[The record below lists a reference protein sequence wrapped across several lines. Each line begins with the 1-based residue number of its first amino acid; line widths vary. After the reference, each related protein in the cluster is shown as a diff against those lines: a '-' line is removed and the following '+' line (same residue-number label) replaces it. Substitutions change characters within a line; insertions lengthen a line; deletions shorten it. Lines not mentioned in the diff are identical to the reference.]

1 MSAKSTSIEKAP
13 DQRILTKIQTERLSS
28 LTGIDKAKFAG
39 LSASEIATQFRWQ
52 IDPNLFMFRR
62 ICGKVVK

>member
-1 MSAKSTSIEKAP
+1 MNAKSTSIKKAP

-52 IDPNLFMFRR
+52 LTP
-62 ICGKVVK
+62 ICFCFAAYAVRL